1 LETLASCA
9 PIAAHWLVV
18 ALEAFAIGPM

>member
-1 LETLASCA
+1 LASCA